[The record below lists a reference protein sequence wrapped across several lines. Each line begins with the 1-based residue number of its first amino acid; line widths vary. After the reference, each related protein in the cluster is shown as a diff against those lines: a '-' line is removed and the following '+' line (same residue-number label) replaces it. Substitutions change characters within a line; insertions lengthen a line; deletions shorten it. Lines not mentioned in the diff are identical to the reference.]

1 MTIVDIH
8 PHIISDDETRYPPA
22 PLFGKRSD
30 WSKERPT
37 TVETLIES
45 MDAAGVAKAAVV
57 HSSTTYGFDNSYV
70 VEGCGKYPDRLVAVG
85 SVDVLQPDAP
95 KRIRDWVGL
104 GLAGLRLF
112 TGGSTKEF
120 DPSELDDPRSFPAWE
135 LCGELGLPMCIQ
147 TGPIGLPQVTAL
159 AKRFPNVAIILDH
172 LGRPEVADGAPYA
185 AAQSLFDLAPLS
197 NIYLKLTP
205 RIFGD
210 VKKEKAS
217 AETFFA
223 RVVEAFGA
231 KRMTWGS
238 NYPTSPGT
246 LAEILGSAQAG
257 LASLSGEDREWIFG
271 KTAQQLY
278 PALNSGRDSVFT
290 DKRELA

>member
-1 MTIVDIH
+1 MTQPTIIDIH

-22 PLFGKRSD
+22 PLFGKRSE

-37 TVETLIES
+37 TVETLIAA

-70 VEGCGKYPDRLVAVG
+70 VDGCNQYPDRLVAVG

-95 KRIRDWVGL
+95 QRIRAWVER

-120 DPSELDDPRSFPAWE
+120 DPSELDDPRAFPAWE
-135 LCGELGLPMCIQ
+135 LCGELGLTMCIQ

-159 AKRFPNVAIILDH
+159 ARRFPRVRILLDH
-172 LGRPEVADGAPYA
+172 LGRPEVADGPPYA
-185 AAQSLFDLAPLS
+185 QAQSLFDLAALE

-210 VKKEKAS
+210 VKKGQAS
-217 AETFFA
+217 AATFFP

-231 KRMTWGS
+231 GRLAWGS
-238 NYPTSPGT
+238 NFPTSPGT
-246 LAEILGSAQAG
+246 LAEILATAQEG
-257 LASLSGEDREWIFG
+257 LACLNDTERAWVFE
-271 KTAQQLY
+271 KTARKLY
-278 PALNSGRDSVFT
+278 PG
-290 DKRELA
+290 LA